1 MTYVAG
7 AAALLVLLQQVQ
19 RTTMFFSGCSFLFV
33 ILAGLATNAGG
44 GLTRPSGSYAFFY
57 SVLGVIVGLFYKTF
71 LGEPG
76 ESNLLQPRLTILVYV
91 VGMFA
96 MYVTVVLSR
105 RFSRKTAF
113 LENLLND
120 RTLPKAMIGSLV
132 VGTVLTLLTNLVTRV
147 PGSFLSALFQIN
159 RFPEL
164 TMILGV
170 TYAIRR
176 SGGRSS
182 VNLPVAL
189 AAAVMFVI
197 GGMLSFSKQ
206 GMFTPVICW
215 FLAAAAQGYRLN
227 RVQVIGGGLAVLFM
241 ALYLVPYS
249 QYGRTQTAGTIGGN
263 VAVSMSLLSNL
274 GTVRQIYKQQ
284 EAASVS
290 EGDRGYYNTPQGL
303 ADRLQIIFVDDALIN
318 ATEQGVPLGI
328 YPILTDFENLVPHV
342 FWADK
347 PSILWGNVYAHEA
360 GLPLEEEDE
369 STGVSFS
376 PTAEAFHSMRWVG
389 LLVLAPVIWF
399 MTFVLFDSLCGDV
412 RRSPWAL
419 LMTVAFAHVAPEGML
434 GSLIY
439 LMGFGAFGIVFT
451 ALTSAYVLPLIGSIA
466 SGPAS
471 MPDIPSGRIRSLP
484 KRVSTIPATETPGS

>member
-1 MTYVAG
+1 MTYVTG
-7 AAALLVLLQQVQ
+7 AAGLLVVLQQVQ
-19 RTTMFFSGCSFLFV
+19 GTTMFFSGCSFVFML
-33 ILAGLATNAGG
+33 IAGLAVNAGG

-57 SVLGVIVGLFYKTF
+57 AVLGVIVGLFYKAF

-76 ESNLLQPRLTILVYV
+76 QTNLLQPRLTMMVYV
-91 VGMFA
+91 AGMFT
-96 MYVTVVLSR
+96 MYLTLLASR
-105 RFSRKTAF
+105 RFTRKTAF

-120 RTLPKAMIGSLV
+120 RTLPKATIGSLV

-182 VNLPVAL
+182 VNLPVLL
-189 AAAVMFVI
+189 ASMVTFFV
-197 GGMLSFSKQ
+197 GGILSFSKQ
-206 GMFTPVICW
+206 GMFTPFACW
-215 FLAAAAQGYRLN
+215 LLAAGAQSYRIN
-227 RVQVIGGGLAVLFM
+227 RAQVVGGGLALLFM
-241 ALYLVPYS
+241 TTYLVPYS
-249 QYGRTQTAGTIGGN
+249 QYGRTQTSGTIGGN
-263 VAVSMSLLSNL
+263 ISVSLGLLSNL

-290 EGDRGYYNTPQGL
+290 EGDRGYFNTPQGL
-303 ADRLQIIFVDDALIN
+303 ADRLQMIFVDDALVN
-318 ATEQGVPLGI
+318 ATEQGAPLGI

-342 FWADK
+342 FWPDK
-347 PSILWGNVYAHEA
+347 PSFLWGNIYAHEA
-360 GLPLEEEDE
+360 GLPLQEEDE

-376 PTAEAFHSMRWVG
+376 PTAEAYHTLKWVG
-389 LLVLAPVIWF
+389 ILVLAPVIWF

-419 LMTVAFAHVAPEGML
+419 MMTVAFAHVAPEGML

-439 LMGFGAFGIVFT
+439 LLGFGTFGIVFT
-451 ALTSAYVLPLIGSIA
+451 ALTSAYVLPLIGA
-466 SGPAS
+466 VAAGPAS
-471 MPDIPSGRIRSLP
+471 MPAAPSGRIRSLP
-484 KRVSTIPATETPGS
+484 KRVSTIPAAEAPGS